1 MRLRDRTPLDRSML
15 VSMALGKT
23 LLAFTKVM
31 VHELKVNKDREL
43 RKIGKEK
50 EKIQIKLHK
59 SYHEI
64 FGNVETVLYKEE
76 INLIENTIN
85 DLIDSMW

>member
-76 INLIENTIN
+76 TDLIEKTIN